1 MWPPSGSS
9 CCSRYIG
16 ETVSLDT
23 LLENQQLDKP
33 SRLKLGVQLALGV
46 LSLHDTK
53 WLSESWGKTDID
65 FPQETTG
72 GQLAS
77 GETVLIRKPDLER
90 PLVRR
95 SFGPARDNSNTHKTT
110 TKRVPLVQY
119 NKTLLS
125 LGIILVELWFGK
137 RLEDIEEV
145 LKQPDGDDTDN
156 TEYDSADKLL
166 EKIEDPT
173 YGNATRHCIR
183 GLDYMATTLD
193 DEGFKNEVY
202 NRVVSELEVYWKAYI
217 GQGS

>member
-1 MWPPSGSS
+1 MFSTIKPYCPS
-9 CCSRYIG
+9 
-16 ETVSLDT
+16 
-23 LLENQQLDKP
+23 
-33 SRLKLGVQLALGV
+33 AL
-46 LSLHDTK
+46 
-53 WLSESWGKTDID
+53 
-65 FPQETTG
+65 F
-72 GQLAS
+72 
-77 GETVLIRKPDLER
+77 
-90 PLVRR
+90 
-95 SFGPARDNSNTHKTT
+95 
-110 TKRVPLVQY
+110 
-119 NKTLLS
+119 
-125 LGIILVELWFGK
+125 WFGK

-173 YGNATRHCIR
+173 YGNATRRCIR